1 MLDRPGYD
9 FSYSGLKT
17 AVAREVERRG
27 QLTDSDVADVA
38 ASFQAAA
45 VEPLVT
51 RARRA
56 LAAEGIAA
64 LAVVG
69 GVASNRRLRAETA
82 LAAREDGFR
91 AFFPPPGLCTDNAA
105 MIAAAGARL
114 LARGVRD
121 ALDLNAFSRVPVG
134 EAPWRPAVV
143 DAAAGVD
150 AMDGCGRSAAGD
162 AGGSATRRASS

>member
-1 MLDRPGYD
+1 
-9 FSYSGLKT
+9 
-17 AVAREVERRG
+17 
-27 QLTDSDVADVA
+27 
-38 ASFQAAA
+38 
-45 VEPLVT
+45 
-51 RARRA
+51 
-56 LAAEGIAA
+56 
-64 LAVVG
+64 
-69 GVASNRRLRAETA
+69 
-82 LAAREDGFR
+82 
-91 AFFPPPGLCTDNAA
+91 